1 MSYTSNDNFEIQKV
15 DLYYTETI
23 TFERYKIY

>member
-15 DLYYTETI
+15 DLYNTETI